1 VSDGGYIDGP
11 ERHLTPDANQCSA
24 KGCTRTVTLVS
35 GCDTLCEPHRKD
47 PPNGFETIEADT
59 DDDLVTDG
67 GHGDGTDR
75 VEQILDEHYGDRVYS
90 VEDGVVW
97 VSGIN
102 ANCASI
108 ARRMAKDLAH
118 GYDIPAGL
126 VYDDGAA
133 RFGGVQF
140 NWGESA

>member
-1 VSDGGYIDGP
+1 M
-11 ERHLTPDANQCSA
+11 
-24 KGCTRTVTLVS
+24 
-35 GCDTLCEPHRKD
+35 
-47 PPNGFETIEADT
+47 
-59 DDDLVTDG
+59 TDG
-67 GHGDGTDR
+67 QSQADTDR

-90 VEDGVVW
+90 VEDDVVW

-102 ANCASI
+102 ADCASI
-108 ARRMAKDLAH
+108 ARRMAQELTH

-126 VYDDGAA
+126 IYDDGAA